1 MEISYTKFCD
11 YNLPNLVDSARVNL
25 NELGKYGRMRLRYL
39 KQYNKAEY
47 TILWMSNSLRAHLMD
62 IDKTANERFEL
73 LMKKFVVQEDITE
86 ELKERNQLEWIK
98 KMNSAKN
105 RVEEI
110 MFKELIFD

>member
-1 MEISYTKFCD
+1 MEISYTKLCD

-39 KQYNKAEY
+39 KQYNNAEY
-47 TILWMSNSLRAHLMD
+47 TILWLSNSLREHLID
-62 IDKTANERFEL
+62 IDKTANERFKL
-73 LMKKFVVQEDITE
+73 LMKKFKEQENITE
-86 ELKERNQLEWIK
+86 ELKEKNQLEWVK

-110 MFKELIFD
+110 IFKELIFC

>member
-1 MEISYTKFCD
+1 MNISYTKVCD
-11 YNLPNLVDSARVNL
+11 YYLPNLVDSDRIKP
-25 NELGKYGRMRLRYL
+25 NEFGKYGRMRLRYL

-47 TILWMSNSLRAHLMD
+47 TILWMSNSLRTHLMD
-62 IDKTANERFEL
+62 IDKTANERLEL

-86 ELKERNQLEWIK
+86 ELKENDHLEWVK

-110 MFKELIFD
+110 IFKELIFC

>member
-1 MEISYTKFCD
+1 MKISYTKFCD

-39 KQYNKAEY
+39 NQYNKAEY